1 MQSKSRFPIFNI
13 TDWISY
19 YDIMQVLFLHKKEAQ
34 TEHDKSK
41 ISVNIEQRK
50 NFFLLSNGKN
60 IFEQF
65 FLSGE

>member
-19 YDIMQVLFLHKKEAQ
+19 YDNMQVLFLHKKEAQ

-50 NFFLLSNGKN
+50 TFFCYLMGKTYLN
-60 IFEQF
+60 SF
-65 FLSGE
+65 S